1 MKSDYNGQKIKAL
14 LSAVPFCIIEITR
27 VTMPVKKYKNLD
39 EFYTTISLKK
49 CKKIKEI
56 IVYHPLKYNSFFGEI
71 SYRIFVYCSFSLFT
85 AS

>member
-56 IVYHPLKYNSFFGEI
+56 IVYHPLKYNSFLER
-71 SYRIFVYCSFSLFT
+71 YLTESLFIVR
-85 AS
+85 SLYL